1 LPSLLSSQA
10 AISVGGGRASDIESR
25 LSLTPGGGWLFCR
38 LPVLPRSLLERS
50 SISMRE
56 IYCIWEDG
64 RIMEVLNWMQ
74 RKSGDCIVWR
84 SLKEGDKRKYYT
96 LRNLGLSDSQIFFS
110 LNPNLFDRIGER
122 KTVKVPMEI
131 LDKKQ
136 LIWLLEDKIGEK
148 MKSLD
153 KLSKR
158 DLVRLFLALSK

>member
-1 LPSLLSSQA
+1 
-10 AISVGGGRASDIESR
+10 
-25 LSLTPGGGWLFCR
+25 
-38 LPVLPRSLLERS
+38 
-50 SISMRE
+50 MRE

-64 RIMEVLNWMQ
+64 RIVEVLNWMQ

-84 SLKEGDKRKYYT
+84 SLKEDDKRKYYT

-122 KTVKVPMEI
+122 KTVEVPMEI